1 MLIATALE
9 PSVSTATQLTKTTK
23 VAKMVKVLQTLFS
36 LLIPL
41 TNLFKIFKFPQ
52 IGNQGAQPAI
62 SEKDQ
67 LLAAAGDVLD
77 NLIDLGENAKV
88 LKRLTQAINY

>member
-1 MLIATALE
+1 
-9 PSVSTATQLTKTTK
+9 
-23 VAKMVKVLQTLFS
+23 MVKVLQTLFS

-41 TNLFKIFKFPQ
+41 TNIFKIFQFPQ

-67 LLAAAGDVLD
+67 LLAAAGDILD

>member
-1 MLIATALE
+1 
-9 PSVSTATQLTKTTK
+9 
-23 VAKMVKVLQTLFS
+23 MVKVLQTLFS

-67 LLAAAGDVLD
+67 LLAAAGDILD
-77 NLIDLGENAKV
+77 NLIDLGKNAKV

>member
-1 MLIATALE
+1 
-9 PSVSTATQLTKTTK
+9 
-23 VAKMVKVLQTLFS
+23 MVKVLQTLFS

-41 TNLFKIFKFPQ
+41 TNIFKIFQFPQ

-62 SEKDQ
+62 SEE

-77 NLIDLGENAKV
+77 NLIDLGKNAKV